1 VRYVIISSTVIK
13 FVTSKIKMNPTQN
26 SEILNSKSTIHSD
39 HNSADLKGNT
49 SLEPHDMI
57 DNNYID
63 PAGRCVGGD
72 THMSH
77 SGVIR
82 GFGGYKSEVYE
93 AMSTAFLGLGLVG
106 GEYFNRGEC
115 GRKECYVL
123 T

>member
-1 VRYVIISSTVIK
+1 MRYVIISSTIVK

-26 SEILNSKSTIHSD
+26 SEILNSKSIIHSD
-39 HNSADLKGNT
+39 HNSAELRGST
-49 SLEPHDMI
+49 SLEQHDMI
-57 DNNYID
+57 GNSCLD
-63 PAGRCVGGD
+63 PARRCVGGD
-72 THMSH
+72 THTSQ

-106 GEYFNRGEC
+106 GEYFNRGE
-115 GRKECYVL
+115 GDKKESYVL